1 MLIFWP
7 DLLISASFLRKA
19 RSEEDIT
26 MYYPIRRRLDLF
38 IHDNDTGSDPTKADK
53 VRCADGAHNMP
64 NSNRG

>member
-1 MLIFWP
+1 MLILWP

-53 VRCADGAHNMP
+53 VRSAD
-64 NSNRG
+64 